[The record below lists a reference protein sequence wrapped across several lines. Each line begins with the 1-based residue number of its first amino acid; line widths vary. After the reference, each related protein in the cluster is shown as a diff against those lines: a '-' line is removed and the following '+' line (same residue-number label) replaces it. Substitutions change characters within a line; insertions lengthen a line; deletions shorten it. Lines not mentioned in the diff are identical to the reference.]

1 MVKKYG
7 IICLL
12 CALSI
17 LCFSFTSLQGTQIA
31 ASDPPTGQAVA
42 APQTQSP
49 PQVQPPSESDA
60 PTPPVAPGE
69 QGQAVPQPPRRP
81 SSDGSEVK
89 TTQYQVDV
97 SVSEQ
102 KVRVWEG
109 ENLVKELVASTGIND
124 STPLGEFTIHHR
136 GEWFFSEKYQ
146 QGAIWWVAFTKNGK
160 YLFHSLPM
168 DKNKQIIPEEAAKL
182 GAPASHGC
190 IRLSIEDAQWFYD
203 TVPHGTM
210 VYIHD

>member
-17 LCFSFTSLQGTQIA
+17 LCFSFTSLRGTQIA
-31 ASDPPTGQAVA
+31 ASDPPAGQAVA
-42 APQTQSP
+42 SPQTQSP
-49 PQVQPPSESDA
+49 PQVQPPSGSDA
-60 PTPPVAPGE
+60 PTPPVASGE
-69 QGQAVPQPPRRP
+69 QGQAAPRPPQG
-81 SSDGSEVK
+81 SSLNGSGVEA
-89 TTQYQVDV
+89 TQYQVDV
-97 SVSEQ
+97 SVGEQ

-109 ENLVKELVASTGIND
+109 QDLVKELVASTGIDD

-168 DKNKQIIPEEAAKL
+168 DKDKQIIPEEAAKL

-190 IRLSIEDAQWFYD
+190 IRLSIEDAKWFYD

-210 VYIHD
+210 VYIHN